1 MKTIGIFHYQVGRTD
16 GVSLEIDKWKRVLE
30 EMGHTAHLCAG
41 DLGTVEGTLIEEM
54 YHHRPDAERLYC
66 NTFGELRDYPD
77 DAVYRAEL
85 LGLANVIERKVR
97 NFVEEKGIDFLIP
110 QNVWSVAAS
119 PPVAIALTR
128 VMRDLRLPALAHNHD
143 FYWER
148 TGGVA
153 LTCATAVELA
163 DKYLP
168 PRDQLARHVVINSLA
183 QRELAERKGI
193 ESTVVPNV
201 FDFDAPPW
209 PCGISHI
216 PTQTLQRR
224 PIPQGWQPDDYNRDF
239 RARIGLGENDVFILQ
254 ATRIV
259 QRKGIELA
267 VDFVKAL
274 DSPERRARLKARG
287 LYDGRS
293 FDDDSRIVLVLAG
306 YARDDVTGGYLD
318 RLQQKVERA
327 GIDALF
333 IEDVVG
339 GRRQTR
345 DGQKVYSLWDTYVFA
360 DFVTYPSLAEGWG
373 NQFLEALRARL
384 PLMLFEYPVYQ
395 ADIKDKG
402 FRVVSLGSEVRRRD
416 GLGLVQVAPQIIEA
430 TADQAVELLTNARLR
445 QETVEHNFQLGRQ
458 HYSLQALRGYLALL
472 VEN

>member
-30 EMGHTAHLCAG
+30 EMGHTVHLCAG

-54 YHHRPDAERLYC
+54 YHHRPDAKRLNY

-77 DAVYRAEL
+77 DAAYRAEL
-85 LGLANVIERKVR
+85 LGLADVIEGKMRD
-97 NFVEEKGIDFLIP
+97 FVAEKGIDFLIP

-119 PPVAIALTR
+119 PPVAIALAR
-128 VMRDLRLPALAHNHD
+128 VMRDLQLPALAHNHD

-148 TGGVA
+148 TDGLA
-153 LTCATAVELA
+153 LTCATAIELA

-168 PRDQLARHVVINSLA
+168 PRDPLARHVVINSLA
-183 QRELAERKGI
+183 QQELADRKGI

-209 PCGISHI
+209 
-216 PTQTLQRR
+216 
-224 PIPQGWQPDDYNRDF
+224 QPDEYNRDF
-239 RARIGLGENDVFILQ
+239 RTRIGLGENDVFILQ

-274 DSPERRARLKARG
+274 DSPERRARLKERG

-306 YARDDVTGGYLD
+306 YARDDATGGYLNH
-318 RLQQKVERA
+318 LQQKVERA

-339 GRRQTR
+339 GRRQMR
-345 DGQKVYSLWDTYVFA
+345 DGQKVYSLWDSYVFA
-360 DFVTYPSLAEGWG
+360 DFVTYPSLWEGWG

-384 PLMLFEYPVYQ
+384 PLMLFEYPVYR

-402 FRVVSLGSEVRRRD
+402 FRVVSLGSEIQGRD
-416 GLGLVQVAPQIIEA
+416 DLGLVQVAPQVIEA
-430 TADQAVELLTNARLR
+430 AADQAVELLAEARLR
-445 QETVEHNFQLGRQ
+445 QETVEHNFQVGRQ
-458 HYSLQALRGYLALL
+458 HYSLESLRGYLAPLI
-472 VEN
+472 ED

>member
-16 GVSLEIDKWKRVLE
+16 GVSLEIDKWKPVLE
-30 EMGHTAHLCAG
+30 EMGHTVHLCAG

-54 YHHRPDAERLYC
+54 YHHRPDAERLYY

-77 DAVYRAEL
+77 EAAYRAAL
-85 LGLANVIERKVR
+85 LGLADVIERKVR
-97 NFVEEKGIDFLIP
+97 DFVAEKRIDFLIP

-119 PPVAIALTR
+119 PPVAIALAR
-128 VMRDLRLPALAHNHD
+128 VMRDLQLPALAHNHD

-153 LTCATAVELA
+153 LTYATAIELA

-168 PRDQLARHVVINSLA
+168 PRDPLARHVVINSLA

-193 ESTVVPNV
+193 QAIVVPNV

-209 PCGISHI
+209 
-216 PTQTLQRR
+216 
-224 PIPQGWQPDDYNRDF
+224 QPDDYNQDF
-239 RARIGLGENDVFILQ
+239 RARIGLRENDVFILQ

-259 QRKGIELA
+259 PRKGIELA

-274 DSPERRARLKARG
+274 DSPGRRARLKERG
-287 LYDGRS
+287 LYDGRP

-306 YARDDVTGGYLD
+306 YARDDLTGGYLN
-318 RLQQKVERA
+318 RLKQKVERA

-333 IEDVVG
+333 IEDMIG

-345 DGQKVYSLWDTYVFA
+345 EGHKIYSLWDTYVFA

-395 ADIKDKG
+395 ADIKGKG
-402 FRVVSLGSEVRRRD
+402 FRAVSLGFEIQGRD
-416 GLGLVQVAPQIIEA
+416 DLGLVQVAPQIIEA
-430 TADQAVELLTNARLR
+430 AADQAVELLTDARLR
-445 QETVEHNFQLGRQ
+445 QETVERNYRLGRR
-458 HYSLQALRGYLALL
+458 HYSLEALRGYLAQLI
-472 VEN
+472 ED

>member
-30 EMGHTAHLCAG
+30 EMGHTLHLCAG

-66 NTFGELRDYPD
+66 NTFSELRDYPD
-77 DAVYRAEL
+77 EAAYRAEL
-85 LGLANVIERKVR
+85 SGLADVIERKVR
-97 NFVEEKGIDFLIP
+97 HFVEEKGIDFLIP
-110 QNVWSVAAS
+110 QNVWSVS
-119 PPVAIALTR
+119 VNPSVAIALAR
-128 VMRDLRLPALAHNHD
+128 VMRDLQLPALAHNHD

-153 LTCATAVELA
+153 LTCATAIELA

-168 PRDQLARHVVINSLA
+168 PRDPLARHVVINSLA
-183 QRELAERKGI
+183 QRELVERKGI

-209 PCGISHI
+209 
-216 PTQTLQRR
+216 
-224 PIPQGWQPDDYNRDF
+224 QPDDYNQDF
-239 RARIGLGENDVFILQ
+239 RARIGLRENDVLILQ

-259 QRKGIELA
+259 RRKGIEWA

-274 DSPERRARLKARG
+274 DSPTRRAQLKARG
-287 LYDGRS
+287 LYDGHP

-306 YARDDVTGGYLD
+306 YARDDVTGGYLN

-339 GRRQTR
+339 GRRQMR
-345 DGQKVYSLWDTYVFA
+345 GGQKIYSLWDTYVFA

-384 PLMLFEYPVYQ
+384 PLVLFEYPVYQ

-402 FRVVSLGSEVRRRD
+402 FHVVSLGSEIQEQND
-416 GLGLVQVAPQIIEA
+416 LGLVQVAPQIIEA
-430 TADQAVELLTNARLR
+430 AADQAVELLTDARLR
-445 QETVEHNFQLGRQ
+445 QEIVEHNFQVGRK
-458 HYSLQALRGYLALL
+458 HYSLEALRSYLAQL
-472 VEN
+472 VED